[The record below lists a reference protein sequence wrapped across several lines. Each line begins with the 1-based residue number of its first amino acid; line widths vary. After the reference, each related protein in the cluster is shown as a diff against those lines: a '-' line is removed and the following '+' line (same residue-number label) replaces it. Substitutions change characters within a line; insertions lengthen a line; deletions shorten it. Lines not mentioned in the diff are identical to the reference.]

1 MRVAT
6 AVVAIGMLA
15 ASAAMAANTAG
26 NADCPFDP
34 TLHRDA
40 QSIRAE
46 VSRVAEFAA
55 PSSSKRRSVG
65 SPPIAYY
72 EARNFIDTHILD
84 ALKRAKIAP
93 ARLSTD
99 SEFLRRVSID
109 LAGRI
114 PTPEETQAFVADTS
128 AGKRDKAIDRLL
140 ASDEFNDRWTLW
152 FGDLVQNTQIATAI
166 GQGTNAG
173 SVPYYRWIRQ
183 SFVDHKP
190 YDAMVRELLTG
201 SGDSFAFGTANYAT
215 RLRQFNGPLQD
226 TWDNLATQSGAQF
239 LGMQL
244 NCISCHS
251 GAGHLELVNMS
262 LAHLKRRQLWEMA
275 AFFARTSITAR
286 QVAEPNPFGGD
297 YVLNTT
303 SGNKSPRQPVEGQS
317 DIVEPRYLNGATP
330 ADGELRRTAYARYLT
345 ADRQFARA
353 AVNYIW
359 KELFGL
365 GIVEPADNFDLE
377 KLDTQASHPQL
388 LEDLTDA
395 FIASGYDFRTLMRVM
410 TQSNT
415 YQLASHY
422 DTAAWNESYTPY
434 FARHY
439 PRRMQAE
446 MLFDAMYRA
455 TGSSFDACQGTAAIC
470 SQPGALHVKKTVASP
485 DPYFLLGNTIGQ
497 FLSDFGAG
505 DRDVIERSSSP
516 SLVQA
521 ISMMN
526 DSLVL
531 RACRRSMN
539 TTVTAIL
546 KATLDPDQITE
557 RLYLATLSRYP
568 TVNERMIATQYLRGG
583 KVEDRTEDLQYV
595 LLNKL
600 EFLFN

>member
-6 AVVAIGMLA
+6 AVVAFGMLA
-15 ASAAMAANTAG
+15 APAAMAANTAR

-55 PSSSKRRSVG
+55 PSTGKRRSVG
-65 SPPIAYY
+65 SPPIAYF
-72 EARNFIDTHILD
+72 EARNIIDTHILD

-93 ARLSTD
+93 ARVSSD
-99 SEFLRRVSID
+99 SEFLRRVTID

-140 ASDEFNDRWTLW
+140 ASDDYNDRWTLW
-152 FGDLVQNTQIATAI
+152 FGDLVQNTQFATAI
-166 GQGTNAG
+166 GQGTGAG
-173 SVPYYRWIRQ
+173 SVAYYRWIRQ
-183 SFVDHKP
+183 SFADHKP
-190 YDAMVRELLTG
+190 YDAIVRELLTG
-201 SGDSFAFGTANYAT
+201 SGDPFAVGTANYVY
-215 RLRQFNGPLQD
+215 RLRQANGPLQD

-244 NCISCHS
+244 MCISCHS
-251 GAGHLELVNMS
+251 GAGHLELVNMG
-262 LAHLKRRQLWEMA
+262 LAHLKRRQLWELS
-275 AFFARTSITAR
+275 AFFTKTSINR
-286 QVAEPNPFGGD
+286 VVQEPAIFPLD

-317 DIVEPRYLNGATP
+317 DIVAPRYLNGGAP
-330 ADGELRRTAYARYLT
+330 ADGELWRTAYARYLT

-377 KLDTQASHPQL
+377 RLDTQASHPQL

-395 FIASGYDFRTLMRVM
+395 FIASGYDVRALMRTM

-422 DTAAWNESYTPY
+422 DTGAWNESYTPY

-455 TGSSFDACQGTAAIC
+455 TGSRFDACQGTPAIC
-470 SQPGALHVKKTVASP
+470 SQPNALHVTKTVASP

-505 DRDVIERSSSP
+505 DRDVIERSNSP

-526 DSLVL
+526 DGMVL

-568 TVNERMIATQYLRGG
+568 TANERMVATQYLRGG